1 MSDTFSAISILLVF
15 ITVLY
20 DSETKTA
27 DKLLANSSLPDR
39 DKPTNIKVFKKRLR
53 TSLVRL
59 ILILVFYGFMCL
71 ALLPESILIVT
82 SRSFKLWGFDL
93 LPSMYVA
100 INIALI
106 LFVCF
111 TFNKI
116 VKVFELMKQV
126 KNSKE

>member
-20 DSETKTA
+20 DTETKTA
-27 DKLLANSSLPDR
+27 DKLLANSSFPNR
-39 DKPTNIKVFKKRLR
+39 DKPTKIKDFKKRLR

-59 ILILVFYGFMCL
+59 ILIFMFYGFMCL

-100 INIALI
+100 INFALS
-106 LFVCF
+106 LFVYF
-111 TFNKI
+111 TFIKI
-116 VKVFELMKQV
+116 VKVLELMKKV
-126 KNSKE
+126 KTPKE